1 MENKYLFKRE
11 KKSSKKNIVLIIL
24 IYIENVY
31 NKWIPNYNS
40 DIKCQEK
47 SFLLILI
54 LFYLCNSSHES

>member
-31 NKWIPNYNS
+31 NK
-40 DIKCQEK
+40 
-47 SFLLILI
+47 
-54 LFYLCNSSHES
+54 